1 MDESRSLGG
10 ISAETGGASGQKS
23 CRYVACY
30 VSWIVSRH
38 VGSGLACCGVTG
50 GPSIGTSVLTGRIS
64 TSTGIPVSILSQAQE
79 DSIDLWVESLTSG
92 CHRVYSE
99 SREEEEAFVQA
110 IKNAVP
116 GVELEKVSLLDIVN
130 YYRPKS
136 LVEGR
141 QFFIQEYQDG
151 RVTDEDVKR
160 IVAVVKQKRAE
171 KGIDAI
177 EEEEDR
183 DEE

>member
-1 MDESRSLGG
+1 MSYVVGSRSSLDALWQSLGVPRN
-10 ISAETGGASGQKS
+10 E
-23 CRYVACY
+23 
-30 VSWIVSRH
+30 
-38 VGSGLACCGVTG
+38 
-50 GPSIGTSVLTGRIS
+50 SVLSRPEGTNLTRPDVS
-64 TSTGIPVSILSQAQE
+64 TTTGIPVSNLSRAQE
-79 DSIDLWVESLTSG
+79 DSIDLWVKSLTSG
-92 CHRVYSE
+92 CHRVYSQ
-99 SREEEEAFVQA
+99 SREEEEAFVQV
-110 IKNAVP
+110 IKDAVP

-130 YYRPKS
+130 YFRPKS
-136 LVEGR
+136 LIEGR

-151 RVTDEDVKR
+151 RITDEDVKR

>member
-23 CRYVACY
+23 CRYVACC

-116 GVELEKVSLLDIVN
+116 GVELEKVSLLD
-130 YYRPKS
+130 
-136 LVEGR
+136 R